1 MWQPLTM
8 PRAAATLLTLL
19 PLLFDVAFAG
29 QQRVDT
35 AAIPQ
40 CVDDLLGS
48 AMPPVQ
54 CLAAGLLALNDKMEV
69 LDRPVWGSVSQYMT
83 CTCPLT
89 WRDLHK
95 DFTLFESTS
104 RTGGLGKLMVEDKY
118 ENWWCTT
125 DHMCAPPGDYM
136 CFVWGEVERR
146 FIPWG
151 LNSELKLVRK
161 GPFAAADAPSSRLL
175 VQVAAFK
182 QEVTERLI
190 ALEAGGQGLDLALMQ
205 NVTALQMTAFK
216 QEVTERLISFKQEV
230 TERLVA
236 HERLIAL
243 NESGQLAGAVLE
255 GLSSLAFKWRAT
267 SFSGPCSS
275 TCGTGTRR
283 RTVECVLDGGVTN
296 TVFCDARSRPAEL
309 ETCNDH
315 STCTFYWLPL
325 PWGACSNT
333 CGPGTRQRIVHCVR
347 TDAVKTLVNSNLW

>member
-1 MWQPLTM
+1 
-8 PRAAATLLTLL
+8 LL
-19 PLLFDVAFAG
+19 PLLFSVAVAD
-29 QQRVDT
+29 QRRVDT

-54 CLAAGLLALNDKMEV
+54 CLAAGLLALNDKMEI

-83 CTCPLT
+83 CACPLT

-95 DFTLFESTS
+95 DFTFFESTS

-125 DHMCAPPGDYM
+125 DHMCAPSGDYM

-161 GPFAAADAPSSRLL
+161 GPFAAVDAPSSRLL
-175 VQVAAFK
+175 VQVAALK

-190 ALEAGGQGLDLALMQ
+190 ALESGGQGGEIAALMQNVTALQMLMQ

-216 QEVTERLISFKQEV
+216 QEVTERLIAFKQEV
-230 TERLVA
+230 TVA
-236 HERLIAL
+236 
-243 NESGQLAGAVLE
+243 
-255 GLSSLAFKWRAT
+255 FTWRAT
-267 SFSGPCSS
+267 NAFSGPCSS

-296 TVFCDARSRPAEL
+296 NVFCDVRSRPAEL
-309 ETCNDH
+309 ETCNDY
-315 STCTFYWLPL
+315 SMCTYYWLPL

>member
-1 MWQPLTM
+1 MRL
-8 PRAAATLLTLL
+8 AAAGALTLL
-19 PLLFDVAFAG
+19 PLLFAGTVADLRRADPV
-29 QQRVDT
+29 RP

-40 CVDDLLGS
+40 CVSDFLVRAS
-48 AMPPVQ
+48 PPFEWKPTQVGEGMQ
-54 CLAAGLLALNDKMEV
+54 CLAAGLLALNDKMEI
-69 LDRPVWGSVSQYMT
+69 LDRPVWGSVSQYLT

-95 DFTLFESTS
+95 DFTFFESTS

-118 ENWWCTT
+118 ENWMCTI
-125 DHMCAPPGDYM
+125 DHMCAPAGDYM

-161 GPFAAADAPSSRLL
+161 GPFAAVDAPSSRLL
-175 VQVAAFK
+175 VQVAALK

-190 ALEAGGQGLDLALMQ
+190 ALESGGQVGGQSGEIPASMQ
-205 NVTALQMTAFK
+205 NVTALQMTALK
-216 QEVTERLISFKQEV
+216 QEFTERLI
-230 TERLVA
+230 A
-236 HERLIAL
+236 IERLIAL
-243 NESGQLAGAVLE
+243 NESGQSAVLDA
-255 GLSSLAFKWRAT
+255 LTSLAFKWRAA
-267 SFSGPCSS
+267 FRGPCSS

-309 ETCNDH
+309 ETCNDY
-315 STCTFYWLPL
+315 SMCTYYWLPL

-333 CGPGTRQRIVHCVR
+333 CGPGTRQRVVHCVR
-347 TDAVKTLVNSNLW
+347 TDVAKTLVNSNLW

>member
-1 MWQPLTM
+1 
-8 PRAAATLLTLL
+8 
-19 PLLFDVAFAG
+19 
-29 QQRVDT
+29 
-35 AAIPQ
+35 
-40 CVDDLLGS
+40 
-48 AMPPVQ
+48 
-54 CLAAGLLALNDKMEV
+54 
-69 LDRPVWGSVSQYMT
+69 
-83 CTCPLT
+83 
-89 WRDLHK
+89 
-95 DFTLFESTS
+95 
-104 RTGGLGKLMVEDKY
+104 
-118 ENWWCTT
+118 
-125 DHMCAPPGDYM
+125 
-136 CFVWGEVERR
+136 
-146 FIPWG
+146 
-151 LNSELKLVRK
+151 
-161 GPFAAADAPSSRLL
+161 
-175 VQVAAFK
+175 
-182 QEVTERLI
+182 
-190 ALEAGGQGLDLALMQ
+190 
-205 NVTALQMTAFK
+205 MTAFK

>member
-1 MWQPLTM
+1 M
-8 PRAAATLLTLL
+8 PAAATLLTLL
-19 PLLFDVAFAG
+19 PLLFSVAVAD
-29 QQRVDT
+29 QRRVDT

-69 LDRPVWGSVSQYMT
+69 LDRPVWGSVSQYIT

-95 DFTLFESTS
+95 DFTFFESTS
-104 RTGGLGKLMVEDKY
+104 RTGGLGKLMVEDKF
-118 ENWWCTT
+118 ENWWCTI

-161 GPFAAADAPSSRLL
+161 GPFAAVDAPSSRLL
-175 VQVAAFK
+175 VQVAALK
-182 QEVTERLI
+182 QEVTERQQEVTVRLI
-190 ALEAGGQGLDLALMQ
+190 ALESGGQGGGQGGETLARMQ

-216 QEVTERLISFKQEV
+216 QEFTERLIAL
-230 TERLVA
+230 ERLIA

-243 NESGQLAGAVLE
+243 NQSGQGAVLE
-255 GLSSLAFKWRAT
+255 GLSSLAFKWRAA

-315 STCTFYWLPL
+315 STCTYYWLPL

-347 TDAVKTLVNSNLW
+347 TDATKTLVNSNLW

>member
-1 MWQPLTM
+1 MT
-8 PRAAATLLTLL
+8 REAATLLTSLA
-19 PLLFDVAFAG
+19 LLFAVAVAD
-29 QQRVDT
+29 QRRVDT

-54 CLAAGLLALNDKMEV
+54 CLAAGLLALNDKMDV

-89 WRDLHK
+89 WRDLHT
-95 DFTLFESTS
+95 DFTFFESTS

-118 ENWWCTT
+118 ENWWCTI
-125 DHMCAPPGDYM
+125 DHMCAPAGDYF

-161 GPFAAADAPSSRLL
+161 GPFAAVDAPSSRLL
-175 VQVAAFK
+175 VQVAALK

-190 ALEAGGQGLDLALMQ
+190 ALESGGRVGGQSGEMPAPMQ
-205 NVTALQMTAFK
+205 NFTALQMTAFK
-216 QEVTERLISFKQEV
+216 QEVTGSVLD
-230 TERLVA
+230 
-236 HERLIAL
+236 AL
-243 NESGQLAGAVLE
+243 T
-255 GLSSLAFKWRAT
+255 SLAFKWRAA

-309 ETCNDH
+309 ETCNDY
-315 STCTFYWLPL
+315 SMCTYYWLPL

-347 TDAVKTLVNSNLW
+347 TDAAKTLVNSNLW

>member
-95 DFTLFESTS
+95 DFTFFEYTS

-161 GPFAAADAPSSRLL
+161 GPFAAVDAPSSRLL

-190 ALEAGGQGLDLALMQ
+190 ALESVSQGGEIAALTQ

-216 QEVTERLISFKQEV
+216 HERLI
-230 TERLVA
+230 A
-236 HERLIAL
+236 HERLVAL
-243 NESGQLAGAVLE
+243 NESGQSAVLDA
-255 GLSSLAFKWRAT
+255 LTSLAFKWRAA

-309 ETCNDH
+309 ETCNDY
-315 STCTFYWLPL
+315 SMCTYYWLPL

-333 CGPGTRQRIVHCVR
+333 CGPGTRQRVVHCVR
-347 TDAVKTLVNSNLW
+347 TDAAKTLVNSNLW

>member
-1 MWQPLTM
+1 M

-19 PLLFDVAFAG
+19 PLLFAVAFAD
-29 QQRVDT
+29 QRRVDT

-95 DFTLFESTS
+95 DFTFFESTS

-125 DHMCAPPGDYM
+125 DHMCAPLGDYM

-161 GPFAAADAPSSRLL
+161 GPFAAVDAPSSRLL

-190 ALEAGGQGLDLALMQ
+190 ALESGGQSGEIAVPMQ

-216 QEVTERLISFKQEV
+216 QEVTERLIAFKQEV

-243 NESGQLAGAVLE
+243 NESGQLPGAVLD
-255 GLSSLAFKWRAT
+255 KWRAA

-309 ETCNDH
+309 ETCNDY
-315 STCTFYWLPL
+315 SMCTYYWLPL

-333 CGPGTRQRIVHCVR
+333 CGPGTRQRVVHCVR
-347 TDAVKTLVNSNLW
+347 TDAAKTLVNSNLW

>member
-1 MWQPLTM
+1 M
-8 PRAAATLLTLL
+8 PAAATLLTLL
-19 PLLFDVAFAG
+19 PLLFSVAVAD
-29 QQRVDT
+29 QRRVDT

-95 DFTLFESTS
+95 DFTFFESTS
-104 RTGGLGKLMVEDKY
+104 RTGGLGKLMVEDKF
-118 ENWWCTT
+118 ENWWCTI

-161 GPFAAADAPSSRLL
+161 GPFAAVDAPSSRLL
-175 VQVAAFK
+175 VQVAALK

-190 ALEAGGQGLDLALMQ
+190 ALESGGQGGEIAALMQNVTALQMLMQ

-216 QEVTERLISFKQEV
+216 QEVTERLIAL
-230 TERLVA
+230 ERLIA
-236 HERLIAL
+236 HERLIAI
-243 NESGQLAGAVLE
+243 NESGQGAVLDA
-255 GLSSLAFKWRAT
+255 LTSLAFKWRAAPLA
-267 SFSGPCSS
+267 FSGPCSS

-296 TVFCDARSRPAEL
+296 TVFCDARSRPDEL
-309 ETCNDH
+309 ETCNDY
-315 STCTFYWLPL
+315 SMCTYYWLPL

-347 TDAVKTLVNSNLW
+347 TDAAKTLVNSNLW